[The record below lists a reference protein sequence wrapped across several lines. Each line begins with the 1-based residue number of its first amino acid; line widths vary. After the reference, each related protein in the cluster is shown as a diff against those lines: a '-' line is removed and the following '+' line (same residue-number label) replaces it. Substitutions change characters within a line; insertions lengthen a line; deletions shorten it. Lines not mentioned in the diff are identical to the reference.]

1 MDYGTMNFKEIKEL
15 IEILDQSNL
24 TEINIEDNKGSV
36 VNLKKEK
43 ETEII
48 TPQVAQQPAQQISQP
63 QAAPQPQST
72 TQSGEETQ
80 ESASDNYETINAP
93 MVGTFYKSPSPEEDA
108 YVQVGDKVSNDTT
121 VCILEAMKL
130 FNEIQ
135 AETSG
140 EIVEILV
147 EDGQMVEYGQPLFK
161 VK

>member
-1 MDYGTMNFKEIKEL
+1 MNFKEIKEL
-15 IEILDQSNL
+15 IEILDQTSL
-24 TEINIEDNKGSV
+24 TEINIEDKGNI

-48 TPQVAQQPAQQISQP
+48 TPQVSQQPMQQIAPQQPAVSNQLD
-63 QAAPQPQST
+63 
-72 TQSGEETQ
+72 TQNSDDTSSTQ
-80 ESASDNYETINAP
+80 ENDNLKTINAP
-93 MVGTFYKSPSPEEDA
+93 MVGTFYKSPSPEESP
-108 YVQVGDKVSNDTT
+108 YVQIGDSVSNEST

-135 AETSG
+135 AEVTG
-140 EIVEILV
+140 EITEILV